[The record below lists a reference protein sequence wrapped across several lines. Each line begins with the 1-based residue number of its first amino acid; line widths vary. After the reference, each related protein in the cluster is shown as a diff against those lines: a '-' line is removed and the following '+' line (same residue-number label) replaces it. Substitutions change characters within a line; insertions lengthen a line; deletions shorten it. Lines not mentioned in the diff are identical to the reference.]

1 MQDRLLSCDGFG
13 TPEDDAVH
21 HNQRDEEAERGVE
34 RRDERL
40 HEHLH
45 DGHEACDDDDEA
57 RDAHCIGDEVLDE
70 RDGGVGADEYE
81 HRRQPHS
88 HPIER
93 RRGGR
98 QRGTHPEEERKGRV
112 LRRDAVA
119 KDIEWFHR
127 EGLFLGGSRGGGGGL
142 HRGAGAPSTIH
153 RIEEGTATD
162 GGGGDGVDL
171 AAVFRDGERSRGL
184 HIQTTHVTYAARL
197 TLLVEPLR
205 DA

>member
-1 MQDRLLSCDGFG
+1 MQDRLLSGYRFG
-13 TPEDDAVH
+13 APEDDAVH
-21 HNQRDEEAERGVE
+21 HDQRNKEPERGVE

-45 DGHEACDDDDEA
+45 DGHEASDDDDEA
-57 RDAHCIGDEVLDE
+57 RDAHGIGDEVLDE

-81 HRRQPHS
+81 HRRQAHR
-88 HPIER
+88 HTIER

-127 EGLFLGGSRGGGGGL
+127 
-142 HRGAGAPSTIH
+142 
-153 RIEEGTATD
+153 
-162 GGGGDGVDL
+162 
-171 AAVFRDGERSRGL
+171 
-184 HIQTTHVTYAARL
+184 
-197 TLLVEPLR
+197 
-205 DA
+205 